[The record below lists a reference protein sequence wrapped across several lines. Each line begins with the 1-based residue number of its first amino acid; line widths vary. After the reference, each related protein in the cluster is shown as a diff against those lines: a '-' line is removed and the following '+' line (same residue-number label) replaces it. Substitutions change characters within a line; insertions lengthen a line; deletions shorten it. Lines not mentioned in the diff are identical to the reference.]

1 MNKTDRKNNKRRLE
15 AMNVRQNRVVVGYV
29 QYLHPEIYKK
39 AEEFYENLNARY
51 PNKKDLRKTN
61 DYEWLKSN
69 LPASNQVKY
78 YDRKGKNNTEP
89 TKTVDNTE
97 PTKTVDN
104 TEPTKT
110 VDNTEP
116 TKIVDNM
123 ELVIPLMSLA
133 EKEAVDLSAHSEI
146 EMAVEQQVEV
156 ITESNPTVFS
166 ELNISDETISEM
178 IHELRQDPDLDMV
191 FNDFDTDC
199 DIDFDD
205 FDGFD
210 EETPLER
217 ELNNI
222 F

>member
-1 MNKTDRKNNKRRLE
+1 MNKVDRKNNKRRLE

-104 TEPTKT
+104 TEPTK
-110 VDNTEP
+110 
-116 TKIVDNM
+116 IVDNM

-133 EKEAVDLSAHSEI
+133 EKEAVDLSVHSEI
-146 EMAVEQQVEV
+146 EMAVQQQVEV

-199 DIDFDD
+199 DIDFD
-205 FDGFD
+205 GFD